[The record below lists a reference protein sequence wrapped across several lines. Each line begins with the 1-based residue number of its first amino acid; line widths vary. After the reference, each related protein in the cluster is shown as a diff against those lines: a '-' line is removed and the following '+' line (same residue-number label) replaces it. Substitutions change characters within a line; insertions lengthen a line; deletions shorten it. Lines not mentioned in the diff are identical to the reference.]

1 MELIGYILVII
12 ILAFCSIVFIQ
23 KRKDRIEELYY
34 NGVGIKALRLSELS
48 EIIHDPSKTEKLRDA
63 AREEIQR
70 RSKAGLL

>member
-1 MELIGYILVII
+1 MEIAGWVFFITIF
-12 ILAFCSIVFIQ
+12 AIVAIAIIQ
-23 KRKDRIEELYY
+23 KRKDRIEELYH